1 MENFT
6 RLSIDL
12 ALSSRLKEYDKL
24 VNEGESKMR
33 NCVFYIDGACKKFH
47 KNSKIL
53 TAWKKDGAIVPH
65 SLFCYLCPFYAF
77 RDDGERITFTMY
89 DLYVFYVEL
98 KARIEKDV
106 IRLEERLDDM
116 TFSSSVFIRRRY
128 NDMINLLNDV
138 QEKIDIIKTVL
149 NVTKE
154 I

>member
-1 MENFT
+1 M
-6 RLSIDL
+6 
-12 ALSSRLKEYDKL
+12 
-24 VNEGESKMR
+24 
-33 NCVFYIDGACKKFH
+33 
-47 KNSKIL
+47 
-53 TAWKKDGAIVPH
+53 
-65 SLFCYLCPFYAF
+65 
-77 RDDGERITFTMY
+77 
-89 DLYVFYVEL
+89 

-149 NVTKE
+149 NITKE